1 MSNFILRESLIPY
14 SAHRSLEGIKEA
26 RKSTA
31 FPRSDQGLPWDLKWV
46 QLKRGE
52 ASGS

>member
-1 MSNFILRESLIPY
+1 MSNLTLRESLIPH
-14 SAHRSLEGIKEA
+14 SAHRSLEGIKRA

-31 FPRSDQGLPWDLKWV
+31 FPRSDQGLPWDFKWV
-46 QLKRGE
+46 RLKHRE